1 MQKFA
6 PLFLAT
12 LLLSACGTSG
22 SQAENAGNAMAET
35 ACLLFDESVSFD
47 QITDKTGEIM
57 TAYGWDKPEDIDT
70 YLASIQSN
78 TEELELVR
86 STAATKLTETCGD
99 ALSTSGMTAEDLA
112 ESMTQQ

>member
-6 PLFLAT
+6 PLLLAT
-12 LLLSACGTSG
+12 LLLSACGSSG
-22 SQAENAGNAMAET
+22 SQAENAGNAMGET

-57 TAYGWDKPEDIDT
+57 NQYGWDQPEDIDT

-78 TEELELVR
+78 PEELAAVKAAAAEQL
-86 STAATKLTETCGD
+86 TASCGE

-112 ESMTQQ
+112 ESMVSQ